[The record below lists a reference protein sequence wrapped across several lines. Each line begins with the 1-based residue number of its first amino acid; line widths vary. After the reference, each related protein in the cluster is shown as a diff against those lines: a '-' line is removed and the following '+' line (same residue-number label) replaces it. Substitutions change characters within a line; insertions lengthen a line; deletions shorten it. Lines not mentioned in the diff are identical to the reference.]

1 MKRWFLLIMSFML
14 IPSCE
19 DQMSFLPGGG
29 TSTGNQGVNST
40 YEMKLEQEDDY
51 YRATVSIDVR
61 NHSNDSWNKLLFYFE
76 HFLQP
81 FDIEVTVNGDEAETR
96 QVQSRFAIDLNEFIR
111 PNDRAVV
118 ELSYQ
123 FYPGEAGSVQ
133 AIRPWYPLLGDY
145 VQGEWQVFESNNTY
159 NRMARLAKNHY
170 MLTYDLQGKQVIT
183 STGEKVDESTIEI
196 EDTDVF
202 STIVMPEEINEIE
215 TTVGDTNVLS
225 VNVQPPDVEIA
236 LDKIKQL
243 EDIIGPYPGDQLIFV
258 EDEHQTMFQ
267 LPGTFVHRT
276 TMQGGSE
283 SGWLIYELIQLWYD
297 SIHLEELQTD
307 FWIKNVLVMMT
318 LETFNGGVDAEAL
331 QSQMDEE
338 VEYVLPVNL
347 HREDYNN
354 DEFHLFTQV
363 LPRAALWELI
373 EENWQDENVQD
384 APKQFLSEFSNEF
397 MGKQI
402 STEDVAEFLCEY
414 FAITEEELHNYIVI
428 E

>member
-1 MKRWFLLIMSFML
+1 MIISFML

-29 TSTGNQGVNST
+29 TSADNQGVTST
-40 YEMKLEQEDDY
+40 YDMKLEQKDDY

-61 NHSNDSWNKLLFYFE
+61 NDSNDSWNELLFYFE
-76 HFLQP
+76 HYLQP
-81 FDIEVTVNGDEAETR
+81 FDIKVTVNGDEAETR
-96 QVQSRFAIDLNEFIR
+96 QVQSRFAIDLDDYIR

-123 FYPGEAGSVQ
+123 FYPGETGSVQ
-133 AIRPWYPLLGDY
+133 AIRPWYPLLGNY
-145 VQGEWQVFESNNTY
+145 VQGEWQVFESNDTY
-159 NRMARLAKNHY
+159 NMMARLVKSDY
-170 MLTYDLQGKQVIT
+170 TLTYDLPGKQVIT
-183 STGEKVDESTIEI
+183 SSGEKVDESTIEI

-225 VNVQPPDVEIA
+225 VNVQPSDVEIA
-236 LDKIKQL
+236 LEKIEQL
-243 EDIIGPYPGDQLIFV
+243 EAIIGPYPGDQLIFV
-258 EDEHQTMFQ
+258 EDELQTMFNS
-267 LPGTFVHRT
+267 PGTFVHRT
-276 TMQGGSE
+276 NMQGSGE
-283 SGWLIYELIQLWYD
+283 SGWMVYELIQLWYD
-297 SIHLEELQTD
+297 SIHLEDPQTD
-307 FWIKNVLVMMT
+307 LWIKNVLAAMT
-318 LETFNGGVDAEAL
+318 LETFNGGVNAEAL
-331 QSQMDEE
+331 RSQMDEE

-354 DEFHLFTQV
+354 DEIHLFTQV

-373 EENWQDENVQD
+373 EENWQDENEQD

-402 STEDVAEFLCEY
+402 STEEMAEFLCEY